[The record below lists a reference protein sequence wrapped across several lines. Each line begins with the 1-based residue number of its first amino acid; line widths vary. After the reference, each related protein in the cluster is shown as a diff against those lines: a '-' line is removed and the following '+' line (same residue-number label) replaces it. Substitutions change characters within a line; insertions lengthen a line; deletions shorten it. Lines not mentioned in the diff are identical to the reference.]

1 MRRAHPAAASEGGAC
16 LCGGSRPSHQKARG
30 DYGRVMR
37 TKEDVANDRLLAAF
51 LVASVAVVLVGWAT
65 ALVYLGFHIF

>member
-1 MRRAHPAAASEGGAC
+1 
-16 LCGGSRPSHQKARG
+16 
-30 DYGRVMR
+30 MR
-37 TKEDVANDRLLAAF
+37 TKEDVASDRLLAAF